1 MSNSGYPY
9 RETLLQWIWRELEF
23 DTTSLRTSTGDSVEI
38 IKPGTINNG
47 AGPDFKNAEL
57 RINSLKF
64 FGDVEIHIKNSHWAQ
79 HNHKESDDFNSVIL
93 HVVFDGDIQNN
104 QPAYRPDGTT
114 PPLLILE
121 PYLQKSLARLFERQ
135 RNAGLPCSGQISFIN
150 QKAFEYQIEKAH
162 RDYFEFKTNFLL
174 NYYDGHQPLTKAWLG
189 LLTQGLFN
197 TIGIP
202 RNRVQM
208 EQYHKRLQA
217 LNLDSS
223 ISRFISKANEIAFQ
237 DISKNTAPWVA
248 SGMRPASL
256 PSKRVPQAAA
266 LYHAIHSIPFKTF
279 LTASD
284 DLWQVVLGQ
293 IPKRL
298 QPGKQMS
305 NILEFTILYPSVY
318 LLGEFLHAKKVKA
331 HAYSCWLN
339 ASGGVPGSV
348 IRPFEISGFNIKGRT
363 LKPGL
368 AHQLK
373 RYCRPLNCHR
383 CEVFKKA
390 INP

>member
-9 RETLLQWIWRELEF
+9 RETLLQWIWQELEF
-23 DTTSLRTSTGDSVEI
+23 DTTSLQTSTGDSIEI
-38 IKPGTINNG
+38 IKPGKINSG
-47 AGPDFKNAEL
+47 AGPDFKDAEL

-79 HNHKESDDFNSVIL
+79 HNHQESGDFNSVIL
-93 HVVFDGDIQNN
+93 HVVFDGAGQKNE
-104 QPAYRPDGTT
+104 PAQRPDGTT

-121 PYLQKSLARLFERQ
+121 PYLQKSLAHLFERQ
-135 RNAGLPCSGQISFIN
+135 RGTSLPCSGQIGFIN
-150 QKAFEYQIEKAH
+150 QEAFEYQIEKAH
-162 RDYFEFKTNFLL
+162 RDYFEYKTDYLL
-174 NYYDGHQPLTKAWLG
+174 NYYDGSKPLTKAWLR

-208 EQYHKRLQA
+208 EQFCKRLQT
-217 LNLDSS
+217 LKPEPS
-223 ISRFISKANEIAFQ
+223 ITGFISKANKIAFHG
-237 DISKNTAPWVA
+237 IPEGTTPWVA

-279 LTASD
+279 LSASD
-284 DLWQVVLGQ
+284 DLWDLVLEQ

-298 QPGKQMS
+298 RPGKQMS
-305 NILEFTILYPSVY
+305 SILEFTVLYPSVY

-339 ASGGVPGSV
+339 ASGGVPGAV
-348 IRPFEISGFNIKGRT
+348 IRPFKTSGFNIKDRT
-363 LKPGL
+363 RKPGL

>member
-9 RETLLQWIWRELEF
+9 RETLLQWIWKELEF
-23 DTTSLRTSTGDSVEI
+23 DTTSLRTSAGDLVEI
-38 IKPGTINNG
+38 IKPGKINNG
-47 AGPDFKNAEL
+47 AGPDFKDAEI

-64 FGDVEIHIKNSHWAQ
+64 FGDVEIHIKNRNWAE
-79 HNHKESDDFNSVIL
+79 HNHEESDDFNSVIL
-93 HVVFDGDIQNN
+93 HVVFDGDIQNS
-104 QPAYRPDGTT
+104 QPAHRPDGTT

-121 PYLQKSLARLFERQ
+121 PYLQKSLAHLFDRRQ
-135 RNAGLPCSGQISFIN
+135 NTGLPCSGQISFIN
-150 QKAFEYQIEKAH
+150 QNAFEYQIEKAH
-162 RDYFEFKTNFLL
+162 RDYFEYKTDFLL
-174 NYYDGHQPLTKAWLG
+174 NYYDGSQPLTKAWLG
-189 LLTQGLFN
+189 LLSKGLFN

-202 RNRVQM
+202 RNREQM
-208 EQYHKRLQA
+208 EQFYERLQT
-217 LNLDSS
+217 LNIDSS
-223 ISRFISKANEIAFQ
+223 ITRFISNANKIAFH
-237 DISKNTAPWVA
+237 DIPEDTTPWVE
-248 SGMRPASL
+248 SGMRPASV

-279 LTASD
+279 LSASD
-284 DLWQVVLGQ
+284 DLWQVVLAQ
-293 IPKRL
+293 IPKSF

-305 NILEFTILYPSVY
+305 SILEFTILYPSVY

-339 ASGGVPGSV
+339 ASGGVPGAV
-348 IRPFEISGFNIKGRT
+348 IRPFKTSGFNIKGRA